1 MMDHG
6 GHEMIERETI
16 FEGKVV
22 RLYLDKVR
30 LPNGKEAERE
40 VVLHWGAVGM
50 VALDDEEKVYLVRQY
65 RHPVGRE
72 LIEIPAGKLDPGEE
86 PLDCARREL
95 MEEIGYSADE
105 WRELAFFYTSPGFS
119 DEMLHLFLARN
130 LKEGVAD
137 PEEDEFLDIMHLP
150 LQEALTMVARGEIQD
165 SKTIVGLAL
174 CSMYIKGEYMHE
186 RQGGP
191 GKEAGG

>member
-1 MMDHG
+1 MDRD
-6 GHEMIERETI
+6 GHETIERETI

-22 RLYLDKVR
+22 RLYLDKVL

-50 VALDDEEKVYLVRQY
+50 VALDDEENVYLVRQY
-65 RHPVGRE
+65 RHPVGEE

-105 WRELAFFYTSPGFS
+105 WRELTSFYTSPGFS
-119 DEMLHLFLARN
+119 DEMLHLFLARD

-137 PEEDEFLDIMHLP
+137 PEEDEFLEIMHMP
-150 LQEALTMVARGEIQD
+150 LQEALAMVARGEIRD

-174 CSMYIKGEYMHE
+174 CNMYIHGEYV
-186 RQGGP
+186 R
-191 GKEAGG
+191 EA

>member
-6 GHEMIERETI
+6 GHEMIGRETI

-105 WRELAFFYTSPGFS
+105 WRELASFYTSPGFS

-137 PEEDEFLDIMHLP
+137 PEEDEFLEIIHLP
-150 LQEALTMVARGEIQD
+150 LQEALRMVARGEIQD

-174 CSMYIKGEYMHE
+174 CSMYINGEYMHE
-186 RQGGP
+186 S
-191 GKEAGG
+191 